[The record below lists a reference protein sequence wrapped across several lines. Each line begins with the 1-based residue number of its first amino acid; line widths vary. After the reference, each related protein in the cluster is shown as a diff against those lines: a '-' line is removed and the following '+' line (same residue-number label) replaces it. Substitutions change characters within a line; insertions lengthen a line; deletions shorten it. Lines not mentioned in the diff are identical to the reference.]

1 MRRFDLTPTLL
12 VLALGACAP
21 TGSQE
26 SAELAETAEAW
37 SEAYNAGD
45 IEAVAAMYTEDTRI
59 LPPNG
64 EMARGRDV
72 VRAVFGGMA
81 DAGIKADLQSVE
93 AMVAGDMGYKVGTYS
108 LTGPD
113 GSQLDDGK
121 FIETWR
127 RVNGEWMITNDI
139 WNSDSP
145 QPNMLITHQVTDAS
159 HWLAA
164 WQGPESRHG
173 MFAEHGAPSV
183 RVFQSVG
190 DPNLTALLIGVTDMD
205 AFQALLESPEGAAA
219 KAEDGVRD
227 PTIRVFT
234 EVQ

>member
-1 MRRFDLTPTLL
+1 MKRSNLSLTLL
-12 VLALGACAP
+12 VVALGACAP

-26 SAELAETAEAW
+26 SAELAAAAEVWAEAF
-37 SEAYNAGD
+37 NAGD

-64 EMARGRDV
+64 EMALGRDV
-72 VRAVFGGMA
+72 VRATFGGMA
-81 DAGIKADLQSVE
+81 DAGIKGELQPVE
-93 AMVAGDMGYKVGTYS
+93 AMVAGDMGYRVGTYS

-113 GSQLDDGK
+113 GSPIDSGK
-121 FIETWR
+121 FIEIWKL
-127 RVNGEWMITNDI
+127 VNGEWLITNDI

-145 QPNMLITHQVTDAS
+145 QPNMLITHQVADAS
-159 HWLAA
+159 RWLAA
-164 WQGPESRHG
+164 WRGPESRRG

-183 RVFQSVG
+183 RVFQSV
-190 DPNLTALLIGVTDMD
+190 DAPNLTALLVGVTDMD
-205 AFQALLESPEGAAA
+205 AFQALLNSPEGAAA

>member
-1 MRRFDLTPTLL
+1 MKRSDFPLALL
-12 VLALGACAP
+12 VIALGACAP

-26 SAELAETAEAW
+26 SAELAATADAW
-37 SEAYNAGD
+37 AEAYNAGD
-45 IEAVAAMYTEDTRI
+45 LEAVAALYTEDTRI
-59 LPPNG
+59 MPPNG
-64 EMARGRDV
+64 AMSRGREV

-81 DAGIKADLQSVE
+81 DAGIKGDLQTVE
-93 AMVAGDMGYKVGTYS
+93 AMVAGDMGYRVGTYS

-113 GSQLDDGK
+113 GSQLDSGK
-121 FIETWR
+121 FIETWK
-127 RVNGEWMITNDI
+127 RVDGEWLIANDI
-139 WNSDSP
+139 WNSDKP
-145 QPNMLITHQVTDAS
+145 GPNMLITHQVADANR
-159 HWLAA
+159 WLAA